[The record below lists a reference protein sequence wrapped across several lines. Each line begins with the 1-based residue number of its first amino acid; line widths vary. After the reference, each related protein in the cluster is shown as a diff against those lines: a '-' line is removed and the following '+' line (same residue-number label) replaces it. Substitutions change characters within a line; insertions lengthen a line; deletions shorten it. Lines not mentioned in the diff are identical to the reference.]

1 MNIIE
6 MNEGRK
12 IDYTI
17 DKTKIN
23 FNDELMLNLAKYE
36 QDRVITI
43 DICSDINGN
52 LSTAVAFKYVA
63 QIEIPA
69 RKYIIGEADNPEYN
83 EDDEQSKRSIE
94 TKELIPFDIDK
105 VTLRLWSVE

>member
-52 LSTAVAFKYVA
+52 

-94 TKELIPFDIDK
+94 TKEPIPFDIDK

>member
-6 MNEGRK
+6 MNDGRK

-23 FNDELMLNLAKYE
+23 FNDELILNLAKYE
-36 QDRVITI
+36 QDSVITI
-43 DICSDINGN
+43 DICSDING
-52 LSTAVAFKYVA
+52 
-63 QIEIPA
+63 IPA
-69 RKYIIGEADNPEYN
+69 REYIIGEAANPEYN

-94 TKELIPFDIDK
+94 TKEPIPFDIDK

>member
-43 DICSDINGN
+43 DICSDIN
-52 LSTAVAFKYVA
+52 
-63 QIEIPA
+63 
-69 RKYIIGEADNPEYN
+69 
-83 EDDEQSKRSIE
+83 
-94 TKELIPFDIDK
+94 
-105 VTLRLWSVE
+105 W